1 MQQRLFL
8 SSPSSLSWTCDHIFN
23 SNKTNLSDRIPG
35 NPKTLLALLWDVKII
50 KDYLLTLTNDWPQL
64 LQIPDEFGEHLTRD
78 QRPFMTSWPCWCFSS
93 SVHHTLYLNP
103 ICCRVQVR
111 VWDSWQSFIYCSVT
125 HFCLD
130 FDVWFGSLSLSWW
143 KIQPQHKSSSTNH
156 GHGTL
161 FIPMSW
167 ICWSLFLGE
176 WGGFFLKPS
185 QTTCGDVGVG
195 WFNFLGFLTPL
206 ISAILYLWFLKS
218 LWPFKLLSSL
228 YIKTT
233 LTSSSL
239 QICKTSLLDWNFCII
254 ALMVEMGIFNA
265 SAIYFLPLSI
275 LWSSTISCCTSELNS
290 FIFTYCDDG

>member
-1 MQQRLFL
+1 MQLFRLI
-8 SSPSSLSWTCDHIFN
+8 SSLNCFCIACF
-23 SNKTNLSDRIPG
+23 IYIYEG
-35 NPKTLLALLWDVKII
+35 AYCVI
-50 KDYLLTLTNDWPQL
+50 YLINGVCYGKLGQ
-64 LQIPDEFGEHLTRD
+64 
-78 QRPFMTSWPCWCFSS
+78 TSWWE
-93 SVHHTLYLNP
+93 
-103 ICCRVQVR
+103 
-111 VWDSWQSFIYCSVT
+111 
-125 HFCLD
+125 
-130 FDVWFGSLSLSWW
+130 
-143 KIQPQHKSSSTNH
+143 IQPQHKSSSTNH

-185 QTTCGDVGVG
+185 QTTCGDVGVD

-265 SAIYFLPLSI
+265 LAIYFLPLSI